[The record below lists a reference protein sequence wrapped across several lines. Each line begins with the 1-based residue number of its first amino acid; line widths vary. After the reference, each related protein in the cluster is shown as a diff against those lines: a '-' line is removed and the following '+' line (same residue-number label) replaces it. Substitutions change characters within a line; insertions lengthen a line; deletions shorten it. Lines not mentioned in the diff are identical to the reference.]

1 MNLVCIGLS
10 HRTAPVEVREKVAF
24 SAESTVEA
32 LRALEAEA
40 GERVL
45 LSTCNRTEL
54 YAVGEAEDLAPRLAA
69 KLDAIAGE
77 SVFRDPSI
85 AVALS
90 GREAALHL
98 TRVACGLE
106 SMVLGEA
113 QILGQV
119 ENALALAKSA
129 GSAGAVLGRLFGSAV
144 HLGQRA
150 RAETEIG
157 RGAVSVSSAAVALA
171 KKIFGSLEDRE
182 ALVLGAGE
190 MGALAARHLRSAGVG
205 RLAIANRT
213 VARAEAVAEEVDAEA
228 EPLCGAPSDL
238 SRVDVV
244 VSAVSGGVSMLTR
257 TTVRGALR
265 SRAYRPLLI
274 VDVAVPRSVDPAVN
288 GLENVFLQDVDSLR
302 HIIDANLRRRKKAAE
317 GLEPECEAVA
327 DRFVT
332 WWRSLSVEPTLR
344 DLRSRLSSLA
354 EHELER
360 TMRKL
365 PAEVRTSVETMTRS
379 IVNKILHAPTERL
392 RGSAGRGNGVA
403 DRLAVLRELFDIEE
417 SDEDPDRDAR

>member
-1 MNLVCIGLS
+1 
-10 HRTAPVEVREKVAF
+10 
-24 SAESTVEA
+24 
-32 LRALEAEA
+32 
-40 GERVL
+40 
-45 LSTCNRTEL
+45 
-54 YAVGEAEDLAPRLAA
+54 
-69 KLDAIAGE
+69 
-77 SVFRDPSI
+77 
-85 AVALS
+85 
-90 GREAALHL
+90 
-98 TRVACGLE
+98 
-106 SMVLGEA
+106 
-113 QILGQV
+113 
-119 ENALALAKSA
+119 
-129 GSAGAVLGRLFGSAV
+129 
-144 HLGQRA
+144 
-150 RAETEIG
+150 
-157 RGAVSVSSAAVALA
+157 
-171 KKIFGSLEDRE
+171 
-182 ALVLGAGE
+182 
-190 MGALAARHLRSAGVG
+190 
-205 RLAIANRT
+205 
-213 VARAEAVAEEVDAEA
+213 
-228 EPLCGAPSDL
+228 
-238 SRVDVV
+238 
-244 VSAVSGGVSMLTR
+244 
-257 TTVRGALR
+257 VRGALR